1 MGNISKL
8 KHVNMS
14 SATALLQSSD
24 VESLKS
30 ESSSTQFLNVQI
42 QNENL
47 EQSWGNAT
55 KFLVSAESKL
65 RVKPLSLKFKPRYE
79 SAGDQYWKA
88 AQELYKFAQ
97 FSESCS
103 AMQKSAACYSDAGHY
118 IRAAKVLDHALST
131 MLQKCQEDVKISQLM
146 NIVDGAHSLYLKIN
160 QLDDAVRVLE
170 VAANHF
176 LENNFSKE
184 QFDKG
189 LGLLR
194 RAVGILENEGRPAQA
209 GNLAMKMLSLGLNS
223 EIVGSEMTD
232 LGKTCLKM
240 LVMTNNVMMTGN
252 CLILTTLLFIKHFEN
267 VALDEIKLLYRD
279 NAGNVSKEVQ
289 EFMKIIIKALED
301 RNFTKIEDA
310 ESLFQHESRQNH
322 SKCCKNCNEQ
332 HLERS

>member
-1 MGNISKL
+1 MIKTN
-8 KHVNMS
+8 S
-14 SATALLQSSD
+14 SIL
-24 VESLKS
+24 
-30 ESSSTQFLNVQI
+30 
-42 QNENL
+42 
-47 EQSWGNAT
+47 
-55 KFLVSAESKL
+55 
-65 RVKPLSLKFKPRYE
+65 
-79 SAGDQYWKA
+79 
-88 AQELYKFAQ
+88 
-97 FSESCS
+97 
-103 AMQKSAACYSDAGHY
+103 
-118 IRAAKVLDHALST
+118 
-131 MLQKCQEDVKISQLM
+131 
-146 NIVDGAHSLYLKIN
+146 
-160 QLDDAVRVLE
+160 RVLE

-289 EFMKIIIKALED
+289 EFMKTIIKALED
-301 RNFTKIEDA
+301 RNFTKIEETQKVYSNMKADKTTRNA
-310 ESLFQHESRQNH
+310 VKTAMSNIL
-322 SKCCKNCNEQ
+322 NEVE
-332 HLERS
+332 HDRKDDEKRKSYSTSPTFSVPKAITVAAGAALVASSISATKYNKSTLKDGR